1 MYHSAPWP
9 SRAYARKAK
18 SCQSSPARWQA
29 LQHIHEN
36 WAPLDE
42 RLSSSSM
49 IEPCSMTMEPWSK
62 LFFLQIFPLND
73 IKGGGIS
80 HFIHSLKIWNQSSSH
95 THIPALLQT
104 LVGLKPYRLYPIPT
118 LHIYFKD
125 ECWKYD
131 LCHSFNA
138 FSDRHL
144 HHFCTWRASVV
155 ESRKKELRVQAL
167 PKWRLLHRQGQVGK
181 RISLQ
186 LPRPIH
192 WTLVRV
198 SYKISGELRFPSS
211 WQLS

>member
-1 MYHSAPWP
+1 MMGE
-9 SRAYARKAK
+9 
-18 SCQSSPARWQA
+18 QS
-29 LQHIHEN
+29 
-36 WAPLDE
+36 
-42 RLSSSSM
+42 
-49 IEPCSMTMEPWSK
+49 
-62 LFFLQIFPLND
+62 FFFPQIFPPNH

>member
-1 MYHSAPWP
+1 MMGE
-9 SRAYARKAK
+9 
-18 SCQSSPARWQA
+18 QSFFFP
-29 LQHIHEN
+29 N
-36 WAPLDE
+36 
-42 RLSSSSM
+42 LSSK
-49 IEPCSMTMEPWSK
+49 PYKRWR
-62 LFFLQIFPLND
+62 
-73 IKGGGIS
+73 
-80 HFIHSLKIWNQSSSH
+80 HFSLYSLTQDLKSILITH

-167 PKWRLLHRQGQVGK
+167 PKWRLLHRQGPVGK